1 MHTHEDLL
9 NLFTLLSRVSKVL
22 NRSNLPCPGLPGPF
36 EPFLLRQ
43 PEGSELDEVDPR
55 LVPFA
60 IVCLRNAVQQ
70 ALGEALSC
78 ERLNVVIRIDSIENV
93 IPAT

>member
-1 MHTHEDLL
+1 MHRHADLL

-22 NRSNLPCPGLPGPF
+22 NRSNLPCPGLPAPF

-43 PEGSELDEVDPR
+43 PERGELDAVDSK

-60 IVCLRNAVQQ
+60 ILCLRNAVQQ

-78 ERLNVVIRIDSIENV
+78 EQLNIIIRLDSIENV
-93 IPAT
+93 ISAT